1 MEFYCRSAKKFVN
14 GTVLTPIR
22 KENMN
27 AISKN
32 GKVLHFVVYVAEILL
47 DNGNI
52 ELIPFKS
59 YYFDRYIK
67 RFGGNDSGG
76 PCRRMGQRGTACRQG
91 RRGHTENFG
100 NFVTWDHGNVF
111 CEVDLSW
118 FQIYKIYCYFA
129 NNQ

>member
-1 MEFYCRSAKKFVN
+1 MKYLDYIKSLDIKKNDKVEFYCLSAKKFVE
-14 GTVLTPIR
+14 GTVLTPV
-22 KENMN
+22 KEENMN

-67 RFGGNDSGG
+67 RFGAYDYSDCQLIAKTLDELNS
-76 PCRRMGQRGTACRQG
+76 
-91 RRGHTENFG
+91 
-100 NFVTWDHGNVF
+100 
-111 CEVDLSW
+111 
-118 FQIYKIYCYFA
+118 
-129 NNQ
+129 